1 MLQKNIPG
9 KEADYYAVSGTDVTL
24 SIDPLLKGL
33 RERIENSIKYGPG
46 PLSLAANDY
55 IAECKAFFKNT
66 PTDVWLKIDSALNQF
81 AGKLISDNQ
90 TTVKEVK
97 TLSTLGVIIF
107 TALFCTVFGVVSYL
121 MIPLLN

>member
-33 RERIENSIKYGPG
+33 GERIDNSRKYGPG
-46 PLSLAANDY
+46 PLSDAAEDY
-55 IAECKAFFKNT
+55 MSECKVFFKNT
-66 PTDVWLKIDSALNQF
+66 PIDIWMKIDSNLRQKAEGLIKSYQSEKKE
-81 AGKLISDNQ
+81 GKPF
-90 TTVKEVK
+90 
-97 TLSTLGVIIF
+97 GVIGVVVF
-107 TALFCTVFGVVSYL
+107 TALFCTAFGIISYL